1 MLPPKPAVHREPE
14 QKGDGMKTIVLSATV
29 TVLTVFGA
37 ACSKGGN
44 ESARE
49 AAEAPVAATG
59 QSTSKSAIAPKTPED
74 WIVVQDNDYIPVID
88 DLSRKLQ
95 SARQAFMMK
104 DPATAAAAIRASAD
118 LLSKRTSDASRGAKE
133 NIDVTMKQLSAL
145 AADLDGR
152 KAIEVKRFDAVIA
165 AAHRADLE
173 RDWVVLD
180 ETSWYPYIAEPDRHF
195 QNAHQAFLAKDYEK
209 AAQEIRK
216 GEAYMKLEAGRASGD
231 VNHSLN
237 SSAQE
242 LEKLAVDMR
251 RKAAN
256 NLSEMDNSFRRADR
270 ALAQSHQIKAK
281 ESWSKKETVR
291 AGYEMKAGA
300 LLLEQSADWAGS
312 EAKSGVSATVRDTR
326 MLAGKL
332 TEGSAYAVEEVGK
345 GIDDLGKAISNI

>member
-1 MLPPKPAVHREPE
+1 
-14 QKGDGMKTIVLSATV
+14 MKTIVLSATV

-49 AAEAPVAATG
+49 AAKAPVAATG
-59 QSTSKSAIAPKTPED
+59 QSTSKSAIVSKTPED
-74 WIVVQDNDYIPVID
+74 WIVVQDDYYIPVID
-88 DLSRKLQ
+88 DLSRTLR

-104 DPATAAAAIRASAD
+104 DPATAAVHVRGAAA
-118 LLSKRTSDASRGAKE
+118 LLSEEPSGASRKVKE
-133 NIDVTMKQLSAL
+133 NIDLTMKQLSAL
-145 AADLDGR
+145 AADLDSKR
-152 KAIEVKRFDAVIA
+152 TVEAKRFDAVLA

-173 RDWVVLD
+173 GDRLVD
-180 ETSWYPYIAEPDRHF
+180 ESYWYPYIEEPDRHF

-216 GEAYMKLEAGRASGD
+216 GEAYVKLEAGRASGD

-300 LLLEQSADWAGS
+300 LLLEQSADWAGT
-312 EAKSGVSATVRDTR
+312 EAKSGVSAIVRDTR

-332 TEGSAYAVEEVGK
+332 TEGSGYAVKEAGK
-345 GIDDLGKAISNI
+345 GIDDLGKAISNPGGKSLPRT

>member
-1 MLPPKPAVHREPE
+1 
-14 QKGDGMKTIVLSATV
+14 MKTIILSATV

-44 ESARE
+44 DSDSRASKT
-49 AAEAPVAATG
+49 PVAATG
-59 QSTSKSAIAPKTPED
+59 QSTSKSAIASKTPEE
-74 WIVVQDNDYIPVID
+74 WIVVQDDYYIPVID
-88 DLSRKLQ
+88 DLSRTLR
-95 SARQAFMMK
+95 SARLAFMMK
-104 DPATAAAAIRASAD
+104 DPAAAAVHVRGAAA
-118 LLSKRTSDASRGAKE
+118 LLSEEPSGASRGVKE
-133 NIDVTMKQLSAL
+133 NIDLTMKQLSAL
-145 AADLDGR
+145 AADLDS
-152 KAIEVKRFDAVIA
+152 KKTVEAKRFDAVLA
-165 AAHRADLE
+165 AAHRADLQGD
-173 RDWVVLD
+173 RQVD
-180 ETSWYPYIAEPDRHF
+180 ESYWYPYIEEPDRHF

-216 GEAYMKLEAGRASGD
+216 GEAYVKLEAGRASGD

-242 LEKLAVDMR
+242 LEKLAVDMQR
-251 RKAAN
+251 RAAN
-256 NLSEMDNSFRRADR
+256 NLSDMDNSFRRADR

-312 EAKSGVSATVRDTR
+312 EAKSGVSAIVRDTR

-332 TEGSAYAVEEVGK
+332 TEGSAYGVEEVGK
-345 GIDDLGKAISNI
+345 GIDDLGKAISNLGEKALPGR